1 MAFASKTIAITGAAS
16 GIGLATARLL
26 AVQGARLSLADIKPT
41 LHDSTN
47 SLPGEHIRTLVDVRN
62 ASAVDSWIEATL
74 KRFRR
79 LDGAVNMAGILTPA
93 TPLVDTRDKDW
104 EQSFAVNARGMLN
117 CLRAEIR
124 GMKMNE
130 GAVKGSIVS
139 AASVFGQFGAP
150 GCAPYCATKAAVT
163 AMSQVA
169 AKENPAIRIN
179 CVAPGLIDTPML
191 RSQNQDVVEKNV
203 QLPVMKR
210 RAEPEEVAEVIAFLL
225 SEKASFVT
233 GAVWNVDGG
242 WVC

>member
-139 AASVFGQFGAP
+139 TQPIQFDKVW
-150 GCAPYCATKAAVT
+150 CRYLLRIMAT
-163 AMSQVA
+163 
-169 AKENPAIRIN
+169 
-179 CVAPGLIDTPML
+179 
-191 RSQNQDVVEKNV
+191 
-203 QLPVMKR
+203 
-210 RAEPEEVAEVIAFLL
+210 
-225 SEKASFVT
+225 
-233 GAVWNVDGG
+233 
-242 WVC
+242 